1 MTSKQ
6 AKTPEFSELAI
17 LPVRDM
23 VLFPNAL
30 LSLTVGRES
39 SLKLL
44 AELKDEEKFVGVVAQ
59 RVVPLSPTLSDDL
72 QTVVMNINDPSRL
85 TDFIAANLPSLS
97 STEKQELLESLELRA
112 RLERLNRKLGREV
125 EVLQIGSRIQS
136 EVQDQVTQSQREFY
150 LREQMKA
157 IQKELGEGD

>member
-59 RVVPLSPTLSDDL
+59 RD
-72 QTVVMNINDPSRL
+72 
-85 TDFIAANLPSLS
+85 
-97 STEKQELLESLELRA
+97 A
-112 RLERLNRKLGREV
+112 RLDNPQPIDLHRIGTAALISLNWRWILK
-125 EVLQIGSRIQS
+125 IH
-136 EVQDQVTQSQREFY
+136 
-150 LREQMKA
+150 
-157 IQKELGEGD
+157 